1 MPEQEEINTA
11 QPAEINH
18 PGSKAQ
24 AGSQAHADSQAHAGS
39 QAPGFYMRFTPEQ
52 RYMHATLFTTFLG
65 LAATG
70 LPIRFSE
77 SFWARKFASTVGG
90 FGAILFFHKLC
101 AIVLTI
107 AFLIHVKDVFTRS
120 WLRHEKGIFWGPTS
134 MVANWKDAKD
144 LFGHMRW
151 FLGMGP
157 KPKFDRYA
165 YWEKFDYWAVFWG
178 MVVIGFSGYAMWF
191 APFFAHFLPGWAL
204 NAVLVIHS
212 EEGLLAILFIF
223 SIHFVNTHLRP
234 DSFPMDMVIFTGV
247 ESEEEFQEKRPL
259 EYQRAIA
266 EDKLKGRLAEAPGT
280 WQLNFSKIVGFTAIF
295 IGLLLLVLTL
305 SAYLRE

>member
-1 MPEQEEINTA
+1 MPEVQE
-11 QPAEINH
+11 
-18 PGSKAQ
+18 
-24 AGSQAHADSQAHAGS
+24 
-39 QAPGFYMRFTPEQ
+39 APVQTQSSAKKSGRFFVRFTRAQ
-52 RYMHATLFTTFLG
+52 RIMHAVLFSTFLG

-70 LPIRFSE
+70 LPLRFSE
-77 SFWARKFASTVGG
+77 SIWARRLATEVGG

-107 AFLIHVKDVFTRS
+107 AFAIHVKEIFSRGI
-120 WLRHEKGIFWGPTS
+120 LHREKGVFWGATS
-134 MVANWKDAKD
+134 MVANWKDVKD
-144 LFGHMRW
+144 MFGHFRW

-157 KPKFDRYA
+157 KPVFERYA

-178 MVVIGFSGYAMWF
+178 MIVIGFSGYAMWF

-234 DSFPMDMVIFTGV
+234 GSFPMDMVIFTGV
-247 ESEEEFQEKRPL
+247 ESEDEFRHKRPL
-259 EYQRAIA
+259 EFARMLKEGKLEPGFGKKPQPGQLNSCRVFGLPAIA
-266 EDKLKGRLAEAPGT
+266 TGRIRLFPT
-280 WQLNFSKIVGFTAIF
+280 
-295 IGLLLLVLTL
+295 LTPN
-305 SAYLRE
+305 SADD

>member
-1 MPEQEEINTA
+1 MPELETA
-11 QPAEINH
+11 AETGQPQKTAAERY
-18 PGSKAQ
+18 
-24 AGSQAHADSQAHAGS
+24 
-39 QAPGFYMRFTPEQ
+39 FVRFTREQ
-52 RYMHATLFTTFLG
+52 RYLHAVLFTTFLG

-70 LPIRFSE
+70 LPIRFSD
-77 SFWARKFASTVGG
+77 SFWARKFAAGVGG

-101 AIVLTI
+101 AVVLTI
-107 AFLIHVKDVFTRS
+107 AFLVHVKDLFTRAFIN
-120 WLRHEKGIFWGPTS
+120 REKGIFWGPTS

-144 LFGHMRW
+144 LVGHLRW
-151 FLGMGP
+151 FVGLGP

-191 APFFAHFLPGWAL
+191 APFFAHFLPGCAL

-223 SIHFVNTHLRP
+223 STHFVNTHLRP
-234 DSFPMDMVIFTGV
+234 DSFPIDMVVFTGV
-247 ESEEEFQEKRPL
+247 ESEEEFELKRPL
-259 EYQRAIA
+259 EYQRLKAA
-266 EDKLKGRLAEAPGT
+266 GKLESRIGVAPPT
-280 WQLNFSKIVGFTAIF
+280 WLTNFSRVVGFTAVF

-305 SAYLRE
+305 TAYFD

>member
-1 MPEQEEINTA
+1 MEGKMPDLEQEA
-11 QPAEINH
+11 AESRRH
-18 PGSKAQ
+18 GGAVR
-24 AGSQAHADSQAHAGS
+24 
-39 QAPGFYMRFTPEQ
+39 FFMRFTRKQ
-52 RYMHATLFTTFLG
+52 RYMHAVLFTTFLG

-77 SFWARKFASTVGG
+77 SIWARGLAKGVGG
-90 FGAILFFHKLC
+90 FGAILFFHKFFAL
-101 AIVLTI
+101 VLTG
-107 AFLIHVKDVFTRS
+107 AFLIHVKEVFSRGVVNG
-120 WLRHEKGIFWGPTS
+120 EKGVFWGPNS

-144 LFGHMRW
+144 LFGHLRW
-151 FLGMGP
+151 FVGLGS

-178 MVVIGFSGYAMWF
+178 MIVIGFSGYAMWF

-234 DSFPMDMVIFTGV
+234 DSFPMDMVVFTGV
-247 ESEEEFQEKRPL
+247 ESEEEFAHKRPL
-259 EYQRAIA
+259 EYERLKR
-266 EDKLKGRLAEAPGT
+266 EGKLEARLGEAPQT
-280 WQLNFSKIVGFTAIF
+280 WLINFSRVVGTIAIL
-295 IGLLLLVLTL
+295 IGLTLLVLTL
-305 SAYLRE
+305 TAYFS